1 MLPTRLSCSRCP
13 RESLVGKAGNHGTR
27 GLREPLEK
35 LLALGLSSLFF
46 SLSNISSGLHNPFEF
61 LFHMHKQAFQS
72 WDSNQKGQESN
83 WRNLFSS
90 YKQDTQCSFSLFRP
104 NKGNSFSMNQNEL
117 GILTSRIVRQRKS
130 HPGLH
135 GKRLVLV
142 PHFQTQKLF
151 PVSVCFNKRRVKGK
165 SLCLQHSD

>member
-1 MLPTRLSCSRCP
+1 MITVPGVS
-13 RESLVGKAGNHGTR
+13 EDK
-27 GLREPLEK
+27 EK

-61 LFHMHKQAFQS
+61 LFHMDKQAFQS

-90 YKQDTQCSFSLFRP
+90 YKQNTQRSFSLFRP
-104 NKGNSFSMNQNEL
+104 NNGNSFSMNQNEL
-117 GILTSRIVRQRKS
+117 RILTSRIVRQWKS

-135 GKRLVLV
+135 GKRLVLI

-151 PVSVCFNKRRVKGK
+151 PVLFCFNKRRVKGK